1 MKETRLPQNGK
12 EGLLY
17 GSIICLPGCQSKGK
31 QPTESGSLHSPP

>member
-17 GSIICLPGCQSKGK
+17 GSIICLSYCNAYAKYRNCIWWIN
-31 QPTESGSLHSPP
+31 